1 MAGLFV
7 PRDGEYKNQ
16 MEKIC
21 IAAAASYPRKLI
33 SEFIEKTLDIPF
45 NSYKVYA
52 TAKEHDSSKYLS
64 LDDKK
69 GISISIDGI
78 LWLRNYMSTI
88 DGT

>member
-1 MAGLFV
+1 MS
-7 PRDGEYKNQ
+7 E
-16 MEKIC
+16 I
-21 IAAAASYPRKLI
+21 AAASYPRKLI